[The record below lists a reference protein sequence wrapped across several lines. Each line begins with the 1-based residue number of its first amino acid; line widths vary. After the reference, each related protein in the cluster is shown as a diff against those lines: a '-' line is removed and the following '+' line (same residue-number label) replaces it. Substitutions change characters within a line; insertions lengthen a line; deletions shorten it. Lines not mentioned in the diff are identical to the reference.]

1 MSRLNHLALM
11 KAQFVHQAILGD
23 LHGGAPG
30 GFCAHA
36 RVRQLLPFRFQGG
49 FPHATM
55 RQPLKND
62 MAPAANDEQNG
73 KKTMVFAKEHDLR
86 TGGLPYPFE
95 YSRIY
100 GTAKWVVA
108 EMSIVKATCMSEEM
122 SASEAHT
129 ALEFSGSL
137 TIQTCTT
144 LAKLTL

>member
-86 TGGLPYPFE
+86 TGGGFHIRLN
-95 YSRIY
+95 
-100 GTAKWVVA
+100 
-108 EMSIVKATCMSEEM
+108 IVEFM
-122 SASEAHT
+122 
-129 ALEFSGSL
+129 ALQSGLSQKCL
-137 TIQTCTT
+137 S
-144 LAKLTL
+144 